1 MIFDSPIH
9 PSGGTYFD
17 TAYFVDDVASVSA
30 PATVTSGETVT
41 VTVSNFAD
49 PITSATFAGIDVS
62 ASISQTGDDVTIDVP
77 EAFANGLPF
86 ESLPIEVSDGTDT
99 ASTSTTLEPDATI
112 RFNGLVAGYEGEDW
126 TDENVFT
133 TFEDDSIAV
142 QDGWH
147 YTVRDP
153 EEIIETFN
161 DDGTYESSV
170 GDFFVRVFDETDTTD
185 SDYGTWTEEATITSE
200 EQADDH
206 ELSVINVSSTTEVS
220 QPTLT
225 VVYHFNAE
233 GAASQSETNIPEMVE
248 KFIYS
253 LFTESVSS
261 ETTVSSP
268 QIIDASQSLNSAIK
282 NRKIQLL
289 ENPATVYLQ
298 RDNTIVLELRQNG
311 SPIEENILT
320 NASLWIP
327 SNAFNDGVSKTLDIN
342 SGNLS
347 LIDNETKISLK
358 LGLLDMKVGQYKCY
372 LTVFDALN
380 TNGIAWDTINLNV
393 RSWRV

>member
-1 MIFDSPIH
+1 MTIRLGSIENNTLRLGAF
-9 PSGGTYFD
+9 GE
-17 TAYFVDDVASVSA
+17 VDPGAASVSA
-30 PATVTSGETVT
+30 PATAVSGETVT
-41 VTVSNFAD
+41 ITASNFAD

-185 SDYGTWTEEATITSE
+185 SSYGTWTEEATITSE

-206 ELSVINVSSTTEVS
+206 ELSAINVSSTTEVS

-225 VVYHFNAE
+225 VVYQLNA
-233 GAASQSETNIPEMVE
+233 
-248 KFIYS
+248 
-253 LFTESVSS
+253 ESVSS

-268 QIIDASQSLNSAIK
+268 QIVDVSKFLDSAIK
-282 NRKIQLL
+282 NRKIQLV

-298 RDNTIVLELRQNG
+298 RDNAIILELRQNG
-311 SPIEENILT
+311 LPVEENILT
-320 NASLWIP
+320 KASLWIP
-327 SNAFNDGVSKTLDIN
+327 ASAFSDANSQALDTDGGSMELIENGTKVKLEL
-342 SGNLS
+342 GAYNLMP
-347 LIDNETKISLK
+347 
-358 LGLLDMKVGQYKCY
+358 GLHRCY
-372 LTVFDALN
+372 LTVYDAVN
-380 TNGIAWDTINLNV
+380 TNGIAWDTLTIRV
-393 RSWRV
+393 RDWPV